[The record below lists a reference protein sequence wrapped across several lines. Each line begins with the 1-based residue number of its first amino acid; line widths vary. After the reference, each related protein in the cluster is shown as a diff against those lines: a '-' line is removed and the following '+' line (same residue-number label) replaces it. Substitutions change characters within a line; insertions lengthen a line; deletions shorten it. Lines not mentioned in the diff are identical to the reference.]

1 MKSMFMRLFTSTL
14 MILAVSFMLLGTL
27 FFSYCTRYIVT
38 EKHDELTTTAQ
49 EVAHSA
55 VAYKTGGESLAENWN
70 FRMSVDSLGRASDC
84 RIFVCDDAGKVKICS
99 GEGMMRAD
107 EGKMMNTEAVLQ
119 VMENGEYF
127 GMTNEGAAPGD
138 ATYVVGLLV
147 QGEGETPIG
156 MIFVSTVA
164 ANIMALRVKLM
175 TGFILI
181 AVVVFVIAFFVMT
194 YISKRQTRPID
205 EIADA
210 ANSFAS
216 GHLDARVKIAVQ
228 RKDELGRL
236 AVSFNAMADSLEQS
250 EKRRQEFVS
259 NVSHELKTPMTTIG
273 GFVDGILDGTIPQ
286 EQERKY
292 LTIISDE
299 IKRLSRLVRTL
310 LQTSRL
316 QDQVEKQ
323 PWHPFDIVDMA
334 VGTMLSFEKKIEE
347 KHLEVDMNV
356 PEEPVMVVGSSD
368 SINQVLYNLMDNA
381 VKFSNP
387 GGRVGLGIRVKGG
400 KANITVS
407 NTGETIP
414 LEQQKLIFDRFHK
427 TDVSRSKDKDGVGL
441 GLYIV
446 QTIITK
452 HGEDINVISN
462 DGLTEFT
469 FTMTLAQ
476 KETGN
481 GRK

>member
-1 MKSMFMRLFTSTL
+1 MR
-14 MILAVSFMLLGTL
+14 
-27 FFSYCTRYIVT
+27 
-38 EKHDELTTTAQ
+38 
-49 EVAHSA
+49 
-55 VAYKTGGESLAENWN
+55 
-70 FRMSVDSLGRASDC
+70 
-84 RIFVCDDAGKVKICS
+84 
-99 GEGMMRAD
+99 
-107 EGKMMNTEAVLQ
+107 
-119 VMENGEYF
+119 
-127 GMTNEGAAPGD
+127 
-138 ATYVVGLLV
+138 
-147 QGEGETPIG
+147 
-156 MIFVSTVA
+156 
-164 ANIMALRVKLM
+164 
-175 TGFILI
+175 
-181 AVVVFVIAFFVMT
+181 
-194 YISKRQTRPID
+194 
-205 EIADA
+205 
-210 ANSFAS
+210 
-216 GHLDARVKIAVQ
+216 
-228 RKDELGRL
+228 
-236 AVSFNAMADSLEQS
+236 
-250 EKRRQEFVS
+250 
-259 NVSHELKTPMTTIG
+259 
-273 GFVDGILDGTIPQ
+273 
-286 EQERKY
+286 
-292 LTIISDE
+292 
-299 IKRLSRLVRTL
+299 
-310 LQTSRL
+310 
-316 QDQVEKQ
+316 
-323 PWHPFDIVDMA
+323 
-334 VGTMLSFEKKIEE
+334 
-347 KHLEVDMNV
+347 DMNV